1 MHSQRIYPLKRG
13 NMFISKIKLFTATTL
28 FFSIHLIFPQSNTTL
43 IPLDESH
50 YELRIQI
57 PLEAEDAIHTDY
69 IGLTADNPHIAI
81 SDWQSNTPIDSIY
94 DPLFHQQEKAF
105 TESPELII
113 TLTCTD
119 KKTLADAHFTLSYYV
134 QSAAQIVQEVIT
146 VELPE
151 EINTELETQID
162 IPTTQ
167 ELQATVEPQA
177 ITEIPAS
184 APAPAAS
191 SSWLSLL
198 TDKITQSDSLL
209 FRLLLVF
216 LLGLL
221 MSLTPCIYPM
231 IPITAGILQTQGSK
245 SLITSFF
252 LALCYTVGIATT
264 FSILGLLAAFAGQ
277 AMGQLMSHPLFVIPL
292 VCILVY
298 LALSM
303 IGLYD
308 MYVPRFLQPRDHRVR
323 AGSFFSA
330 FTFGAISG
338 VIASP
343 CLSPGLVCLLC
354 LVTTLNSVFLG
365 FILLFA
371 FGIGLG
377 VPLLIIGTFSS
388 SLNVLPRAGMWM
400 IEVKK
405 IFGFA
410 MLGMCLYFLNYI
422 IPAHSM
428 GIILVAFALAIGVSF
443 MYMASKAH
451 SRPWH
456 FIYTVLGILLLA
468 SSVFFA
474 YQAFKKQYLHATDSH
489 AIWQTDYKKALE
501 VARAQNKKLFVD
513 IGAPFCSICRA
524 IDASLFAD
532 SSVITFLNENTIPV
546 KLDGSLAQNEDV
558 LKQFHVLGF
567 PTVLLINPETQEVV
581 RQWGPELYGLS
592 SNDFIAQLKGVI

>member
-1 MHSQRIYPLKRG
+1 
-13 NMFISKIKLFTATTL
+13 MFISKIKLFTATIL

-43 IPLDESH
+43 IPLDDSH

-69 IGLTADNPHIAI
+69 IALTADNPHIAI

-119 KKTLADAHFTLSYYV
+119 KKELTDAHFTLSYYV
-134 QSAAQIVQEVIT
+134 QSAAQMVQEVIK

-151 EINTELETQID
+151 EINNQLETQID
-162 IPTTQ
+162 IPSTQ
-167 ELQATVEPQA
+167 ELQASTEEPPVKPENPVA
-177 ITEIPAS
+177 LPV
-184 APAPAAS
+184 S
-191 SSWLSLL
+191 STSWLSWL
-198 TDKITQSDSLL
+198 TDNITQSDSLL
-209 FRLLLVF
+209 FRLFLVF

-231 IPITAGILQTQGSK
+231 IPITAGILQAQGSK

-252 LALCYTVGIATT
+252 LALSYTVGIATT
-264 FSILGLLAAFAGQ
+264 FAILGLLAAFAGQ

-298 LALSM
+298 LAFSM

-308 MYVPRFLQPRDHRVR
+308 MYVPRFLQPRDHKVR

-422 IPAHSM
+422 IPAHIM

-443 MYMASKAH
+443 LYMAGKAH

-456 FIYTVLGILLLA
+456 FIYNVLGILLLA

-474 YQAFKKQYLHATDSH
+474 YQAFKKQYLHTTDSH
-489 AIWQTDYKKALE
+489 AVWQTDYKKALE
-501 VARAQNKKLFVD
+501 VARTQNKKLFVD

-524 IDASLFAD
+524 IDATLFVD
-532 SSVITFLNENTIPV
+532 NEVQTFLRENTIPV
-546 KLDGSLAQNEDV
+546 KLDGSMSQNEDV

-592 SNDFIAQLKGVI
+592 ANDFIDQLKGLL